1 MTEVQAGHPGPSEV
15 EELIER
21 FEGATR
27 RLTGPVGLGVTLLA
41 LGSSLYHLWAAQAPY
56 IRQLHLTRHLLL
68 VLVLTFLLY
77 PGWRGARPRVHPVDW
92 LLVLLSV
99 LGLGWVFWD
108 FEHFVYRQVVPN
120 LYDLLFGTL
129 TLLTVLEAT
138 RRTTGWPL
146 VILAVAFLLYAFYGP
161 LLPEPWTHRGY
172 DLYRVIGHL
181 YVGLEGLFG
190 IPLDVSASFI
200 ILFTLYG
207 SFLEQS
213 GAGKYF
219 VDLAFA
225 LMGRRRAGA
234 GQAVTVASFLLGGPS
249 GSGVAT
255 TVTVGAIAYPLLRR
269 SGYDP
274 ESAGGLLSAGG
285 IGAVISPPILGA
297 AAFIIAEILKIS
309 YLQVM
314 VLAIVP
320 TLLYYFSIL
329 LMIELDARRF
339 GLRQVEIRAE
349 NPWRLAGRYWY
360 LLASLVLIPL
370 FMARGF
376 TAIAAVFWCIV
387 TTALTSLLRPET
399 ALVAVRRAPDAVPW
413 SPATRR
419 IVGGILGAALALPLT
434 PALRSLLTLPSLPA
448 AALCA
453 ALGAAVGAAAERAWR
468 EPYSGEPLRPQPL
481 AFRRLRVWEVSVA
494 PLVAALVNG
503 TKQVLTVAVTCAVAG
518 IIVGVITLTGLGL
531 KLSGIIVDLARGQ
544 LLLTLLY
551 SGIALWIL
559 GLALPITATYI
570 IAAAIIA
577 PALIRLGVHELA
589 AHMFIFYYA
598 ILSEVSPPVGL
609 SPLAASALTGG
620 NAFRTMLMAWKYTL
634 PAFVVPFMFT
644 VHPEGMGLLLHAPWE
659 VTAKVIVTSLLG
671 LTSLSAAVNGWL
683 LRRAS
688 WPERLALALCGLLL
702 IYPATALDLAAA
714 GGFGAV
720 LLLQWV
726 TRPQPAPQRGGSHSS

>member
-1 MTEVQAGHPGPSEV
+1 VTEPSQSVVV

-27 RLTGPVGLGVTLLA
+27 KLTGPVGGFVTALA
-41 LGSSLYHLWAAQAPY
+41 VAGSLYHLWAAQAPY
-56 IRQLHLTRHLLL
+56 IRQIHLTRHLLL

-77 PGWRGARPRVHPVDW
+77 PGWKAAYRRVHPVDV
-92 LLVLLSV
+92 LLVVLAG

-108 FEHFVYRQVVPN
+108 FERFVYRQVVPN
-120 LYDLLFGTL
+120 TYDLVFGIL
-129 TLLTVLEAT
+129 TIVTVLEAT

-146 VILAVAFLLYAFYGP
+146 VILAGAFLVYAFTGQF
-161 LLPEPWTHRGY
+161 LPEPWTHRGY
-172 DLYRVIGHL
+172 DLDRVIGHL
-181 YVGLEGLFG
+181 YVGLEGIFG
-190 IPLDVSASFI
+190 VPLDVSASFI
-200 ILFTLYG
+200 ILFTIYG

-225 LMGRRRAGA
+225 LVGRRRTGA

-255 TVTVGAIAYPLLRR
+255 TVTVGAITYPLLRR

-309 YLQVM
+309 YLQVL

-320 TLLYYFSIL
+320 TLLYYFSIF

-339 GLRQVEIRAE
+339 RLRQVEIQAE
-349 NPWRLAGRYWY
+349 NPWRLVGRYWY
-360 LLASLVLIPL
+360 LLASLVMIPL
-370 FMARGF
+370 FMLRGF
-376 TAIAAVFWCIV
+376 TAISAVFWSTV
-387 TTALTSLLRPET
+387 VATLTSFLRPET
-399 ALVAVRRAPDAVPW
+399 ALVTLRRRDGPGPAP
-413 SPATRR
+413 
-419 IVGGILGAALALPLT
+419 VGVASLLGAALALPAAPAVRDLVGVPLT
-434 PALRSLLTLPSLPA
+434 
-448 AALCA
+448 
-453 ALGAAVGAAAERAWR
+453 AAVGLSAVVGALLGWQARRAWR
-468 EPYSGEPLRPQPL
+468 EEYTGEPLRPTE
-481 AFRRLRVWEVSVA
+481 LRPVRVGGWEVSA
-494 PLVAALVNG
+494 TPLVAALANG

-518 IIVGVITLTGLGL
+518 IVVGVITLTGLGL
-531 KLSGIIVDLARGQ
+531 KLSGIIVDLAGRN
-544 LLLTLLY
+544 LLLTLVY
-551 SGIALWIL
+551 SGVALWIL

-570 IAAAIIA
+570 IAAAVIA
-577 PALIRLGVHELA
+577 PALIQLGVHELA

-620 NAFRTMLMAWKYTL
+620 NAFRTMMMAWKYTL

-644 VHPEGMGLLLHAPWE
+644 VHPDGMGLLLHAPLD
-659 VTAKVIVTSLLG
+659 VVVRTSLTAALG
-671 LTSLSAAVNGWL
+671 LTSLAAGINGWL
-683 LRRAS
+683 VREATWAERAV
-688 WPERLALALCGLLL
+688 LMAAGLLL
-702 IYPATALDLAAA
+702 IYPSLALDFVAAA
-714 GGFGAV
+714 AV
-720 LLLQWV
+720 VAVFVLQWV
-726 TRPQPAPQRGGSHSS
+726 TRPQTSPVEEA

>member
-1 MTEVQAGHPGPSEV
+1 MKEPQPVQV

-27 RLTGPVGLGVTLLA
+27 KLAGPAGWFVTALA
-41 LGSSLYHLWAAQAPY
+41 AASSLYHLWAAQAPY

-77 PGWRGARPRVHPVDW
+77 PGWKAAYRRVHFVD
-92 LLVLLSV
+92 VVFILLSV

-108 FEHFVYRQVVPN
+108 FEQFVYRQVVPN
-120 LYDLLFGTL
+120 RYDLAFGTL
-129 TLLTVLEAT
+129 SLLAVLEAT

-146 VILAVAFLLYAFYGP
+146 VVLALAFVAYAFVGH

-172 DLYRVIGHL
+172 DLDRVIGHL
-181 YVGLEGLFG
+181 YVGLEGIFG
-190 IPLDVSASFI
+190 VPLDVSASFI
-200 ILFTLYG
+200 ILFTIYG

-225 LMGRRRAGA
+225 LVGRRRTGA

-255 TVTVGAIAYPLLRR
+255 TVTVGAITYPLLRR
-269 SGYDP
+269 SGYDS

-309 YLQVM
+309 YLQVL

-320 TLLYYFSIL
+320 TVLYYFSIF

-339 GLRQVEIRAE
+339 RLRQVEIRAE

-360 LLASLVLIPL
+360 LLASLVMIPL
-370 FMARGF
+370 FMVRGF
-376 TAIAAVFWCIV
+376 TAILAVFWS
-387 TTALTSLLRPET
+387 TAVAALSSFLRPET
-399 ALVAVRRAPDAVPW
+399 ALMLARSKQGSPPAPWLLYPVLGALLSLPVAPAVRDLLRVP
-413 SPATRR
+413 
-419 IVGGILGAALALPLT
+419 
-434 PALRSLLTLPSLPA
+434 LPA
-448 AALCA
+448 AVTAVAVLGI
-453 ALGAAVGAAAERAWR
+453 ALGRQAQRARAEEYR
-468 EPYSGEPLRPQPL
+468 GEPLRPTEP
-481 AFRRLRVWEVSVA
+481 RYTRVGSWELSA
-494 PLVAALVNG
+494 TPLVMALANG

-518 IIVGVITLTGLGL
+518 VVVGVITLTGLGL
-531 KLSGIIVDLARGQ
+531 KLSGIIVDLAGRN
-544 LLLTLLY
+544 LLLTLVY
-551 SGIALWIL
+551 SGVALWIL

-577 PALIRLGVHELA
+577 PALIQLGVHELA

-620 NAFRTMLMAWKYTL
+620 NAFRTMMMAWKYTL

-644 VHPEGMGLLLHAPWE
+644 VHPDGMGLLLHAPVE
-659 VTAKVIVTSLLG
+659 VVVKTFITAALG
-671 LTSLSAAVNGWL
+671 LTSLAAGINGWL
-683 LRRAS
+683 VREAT
-688 WPERLALALCGLLL
+688 WPERVVLLAAGLLL
-702 IYPATALDLAAA
+702 VYPSLALDLLAAA
-714 GGFGAV
+714 AV
-720 LLLQWV
+720 VLVFVLQWL
-726 TRPQPAPQRGGSHSS
+726 TRPQTASVQES

>member
-1 MTEVQAGHPGPSEV
+1 MKEPARAVAV

-27 RLTGPVGLGVTLLA
+27 KLTGPVGWFVTALA
-41 LGSSLYHLWAAQAPY
+41 VVGSLYHLWAAQAPY
-56 IRQLHLTRHLLL
+56 IRQIHLTRHLLL

-77 PGWRGARPRVHPVDW
+77 PGWKGATRRVHAVD
-92 LLVLLSV
+92 LLFVLASV

-108 FEHFVYRQVVPN
+108 FERFVYRQVVPN
-120 LYDLLFGTL
+120 TYDIVFGIL
-129 TLLTVLEAT
+129 TILAVLEAT

-146 VILAVAFLLYAFYGP
+146 VLLAVAFVAYAFLGH

-172 DLYRVIGHL
+172 DLDRIIGHL
-181 YVGLEGLFG
+181 YVGLEGIFG
-190 IPLDVSASFI
+190 VPLDVSASFI
-200 ILFTLYG
+200 ILFTIYG

-225 LMGRRRAGA
+225 LVGRRRTGA

-255 TVTVGAIAYPLLRR
+255 TVTVGAITYPLLRR

-309 YLQVM
+309 YLQVL
-314 VLAIVP
+314 VLAIIP
-320 TLLYYFSIL
+320 TLLYYFSIF

-339 GLRQVEIRAE
+339 RLRQVEIQAA
-349 NPWRLAGRYWY
+349 NPWRLVGRYWY
-360 LLASLVLIPL
+360 LLASLVMIPL
-370 FMARGF
+370 FMVRGF
-376 TAIAAVFWCIV
+376 TAISAVFWSTVVACV
-387 TTALTSLLRPET
+387 TSFLRPET
-399 ALVAVRRAPDAVPW
+399 ALTSLRRASGGGSS
-413 SPATRR
+413 SPILPAL
-419 IVGGILGAALALPLT
+419 LGALLALPLA
-434 PALRSLLTLPSLPA
+434 PALRDLLGVPLSA
-448 AALCA
+448 
-453 ALGAAVGAAAERAWR
+453 GAAACVLLGALLGLQARRAWA
-468 EPYSGEPLRPQPL
+468 EPYAGEPLRPTEPRY
-481 AFRRLRVWEVSVA
+481 RRLGPWEVSVT
-494 PLVAALVNG
+494 PLVAALANG

-518 IIVGVITLTGLGL
+518 IVVGVITLTGLGL
-531 KLSGIIVDLARGQ
+531 KLSGIIVDLAGRN
-544 LLLTLLY
+544 LLLTLVY
-551 SGIALWIL
+551 SGVALWIL

-570 IAAAIIA
+570 IAAAVIA
-577 PALIRLGVHELA
+577 PALIQLGVHELA

-620 NAFRTMLMAWKYTL
+620 NAFRTMMMAWKYTL

-644 VHPEGMGLLLHAPWE
+644 IHPDGMGLLLHAP
-659 VTAKVIVTSLLG
+659 VDVVLKTTLTAAVG
-671 LTSLSAAVNGWL
+671 LTALAAGINGWL
-683 LRRAS
+683 LREATWAERAI
-688 WPERLALALCGLLL
+688 LVAAGLLL
-702 IYPATALDLAAA
+702 IYPSLALDLLAAA
-714 GGFGAV
+714 AV
-720 LLLQWV
+720 GVVLVLQWL
-726 TRPQPAPQRGGSHSS
+726 TRPQPAAAEGP

>member
-1 MTEVQAGHPGPSEV
+1 M
-15 EELIER
+15 
-21 FEGATR
+21 
-27 RLTGPVGLGVTLLA
+27 
-41 LGSSLYHLWAAQAPY
+41 
-56 IRQLHLTRHLLL
+56 
-68 VLVLTFLLY
+68 
-77 PGWRGARPRVHPVDW
+77 
-92 LLVLLSV
+92 
-99 LGLGWVFWD
+99 
-108 FEHFVYRQVVPN
+108 
-120 LYDLLFGTL
+120 
-129 TLLTVLEAT
+129 
-138 RRTTGWPL
+138 
-146 VILAVAFLLYAFYGP
+146 
-161 LLPEPWTHRGY
+161 
-172 DLYRVIGHL
+172 
-181 YVGLEGLFG
+181 
-190 IPLDVSASFI
+190 
-200 ILFTLYG
+200 
-207 SFLEQS
+207 
-213 GAGKYF
+213 
-219 VDLAFA
+219 
-225 LMGRRRAGA
+225 
-234 GQAVTVASFLLGGPS
+234 
-249 GSGVAT
+249 
-255 TVTVGAIAYPLLRR
+255 
-269 SGYDP
+269 
-274 ESAGGLLSAGG
+274 
-285 IGAVISPPILGA
+285 
-297 AAFIIAEILKIS
+297 
-309 YLQVM
+309 
-314 VLAIVP
+314 
-320 TLLYYFSIL
+320 
-329 LMIELDARRF
+329 
-339 GLRQVEIRAE
+339 EIRAE
-349 NPWRLAGRYWY
+349 SPWRLAGRYWY

-413 SPATRR
+413 PPATRR

-434 PALRSLLTLPSLPA
+434 PALRSLLTLPLLPA

-481 AFRRLRVWEVSVA
+481 AFRRLGVWEVSVA

>member
-1 MTEVQAGHPGPSEV
+1 MKEPQPVQV

-27 RLTGPVGLGVTLLA
+27 KLAGPVGWFVTALA
-41 LGSSLYHLWAAQAPY
+41 AASSLYHLWAAQAPY

-77 PGWRGARPRVHPVDW
+77 PGWKAASRRVHFVD
-92 LLVLLSV
+92 VVFILLSV
-99 LGLGWVFWD
+99 LGMGWVFWD
-108 FEHFVYRQVVPN
+108 FEQFVYRQVVPN
-120 LYDLLFGTL
+120 RYDLVFGTL
-129 TLLTVLEAT
+129 SLLAVLEAT

-146 VILAVAFLLYAFYGP
+146 VVLALAFVAYAFAGH

-172 DLYRVIGHL
+172 DLDRVIGHL
-181 YVGLEGLFG
+181 YVGLEGIFG
-190 IPLDVSASFI
+190 VPLDVSASFI
-200 ILFTLYG
+200 ILFTIYG

-225 LMGRRRAGA
+225 LVGRRRTGA

-255 TVTVGAIAYPLLRR
+255 TVTVGAITYPLLRR
-269 SGYDP
+269 SGYDS

-309 YLQVM
+309 YLQVL

-320 TLLYYFSIL
+320 TVLYYFSIF

-339 GLRQVEIRAE
+339 RLRQVEIRAE

-360 LLASLVLIPL
+360 LLASLVMIPL
-370 FMARGF
+370 FMVRGF
-376 TAIAAVFWCIV
+376 TAILAVFWSTV
-387 TTALTSLLRPET
+387 VAALSSFLRPET
-399 ALVAVRRAPDAVPW
+399 GLVLARSRQGSPPAPWLLYPVLGALLSLPVAPAVRDLLRVP
-413 SPATRR
+413 
-419 IVGGILGAALALPLT
+419 
-434 PALRSLLTLPSLPA
+434 LPA
-448 AALCA
+448 AVAAVVVLGI
-453 ALGAAVGAAAERAWR
+453 ALGRQAQRARAEEYR
-468 EPYSGEPLRPQPL
+468 GEPLRPTEP
-481 AFRRLRVWEVSVA
+481 RYTRVGPWELSA
-494 PLVAALVNG
+494 TPLVMALANG

-518 IIVGVITLTGLGL
+518 VVVGVITLTGLGL
-531 KLSGIIVDLARGQ
+531 KLSGIIVDLAGRN
-544 LLLTLLY
+544 LLLTLVY
-551 SGIALWIL
+551 SGVALWIL

-577 PALIRLGVHELA
+577 PALIQLGVHELA

-620 NAFRTMLMAWKYTL
+620 NAFRTMMMAWKYTL
-634 PAFVVPFMFT
+634 PAFVVPLMFT
-644 VHPEGMGLLLHAPWE
+644 VHPDGMGLLLHAPVE
-659 VTAKVIVTSLLG
+659 VVAKTFITAALG
-671 LTSLSAAVNGWL
+671 LTSLAAGINGWL
-683 LRRAS
+683 VREAT
-688 WPERLALALCGLLL
+688 WPERVVLLAAGLLL
-702 IYPATALDLAAA
+702 VYPSLALDLLAAA
-714 GGFGAV
+714 AV
-720 LLLQWV
+720 VLVFVLQWL
-726 TRPQPAPQRGGSHSS
+726 TRPQTASVQGS

>member
-1 MTEVQAGHPGPSEV
+1 MTGMQAPEAPRLEV
-15 EELIER
+15 EELLER

-27 RLTGPVGLGVTLLA
+27 KLGGPTGWLVTLLA
-41 LGSSLYHLWAAQAPY
+41 LVGSLYHLWAAQAPY

-77 PGWRGARPRVHPVDW
+77 PGWKGARRGVHPVDW
-92 LLVLLSV
+92 LLVILSI

-108 FEHFVYRQVVPN
+108 FERFVYRQVVPN
-120 LYDLLFGTL
+120 VYDLLFGTL
-129 TLLTVLEAT
+129 TLLAVLEAT

-146 VILAVAFLLYAFYGP
+146 VVLAVAFLLYAFYGS

-172 DLYRVIGHL
+172 DLHRVIGHL
-181 YVGLEGLFG
+181 YVGLEGIFG
-190 IPLDVSASFI
+190 VPLDVSASFI

-297 AAFIIAEILKIS
+297 AAFLIAEILKIS

-329 LMIELDARRF
+329 LMIELDVRRF
-339 GLRQVEIRAE
+339 GLRQVEIPSE

-360 LLASLVLIPL
+360 LLASLILIPL
-370 FMARGF
+370 FMVRGF

-399 ALVAVRRAPDAVPW
+399 ALVAVRRAPGARAWPVGI
-413 SPATRR
+413 RR
-419 IVGGILGAALALPLT
+419 LVGGTLGAALALLLT
-434 PALRSLLTLPSLPA
+434 PAIRNLLALPSFLPA

-453 ALGAAVGAAAERAWR
+453 ALGAALGAAAERAWR
-468 EPYSGEPLRPQPL
+468 EPYTGPPLRLQEPG
-481 AFRRLRVWEVSVA
+481 FRGLGAWEVGGA

-531 KLSGIIVDLARGQ
+531 KLSGIIVDLAQGQ

-551 SGIALWIL
+551 AGIALWIL

-634 PAFVVPFMFT
+634 PAFVVPLMFT

-659 VTAKVIVTSLLG
+659 VAAKVILTSLLG
-671 LTSLSAAVNGWL
+671 LVSLSAAVNGWL
-683 LRRAS
+683 LRRTT
-688 WPERLALALCGLLL
+688 WPERVVLTLCGLLL
-702 IYPATALDLAAA
+702 IYPATALDLVAA

-720 LLLQWV
+720 TLLQWF
-726 TRPQPAPQRGGSHSS
+726 TRPQPAPERGVSHP

>member
-1 MTEVQAGHPGPSEV
+1 MSEPAQDRPSQAEI

-27 RLTGPVGLGVTLLA
+27 KLTGPVGWLVTALA
-41 LGSSLYHLWAAQAPY
+41 VTSSLYHLWAAQSPY

-77 PGWRGARPRVHPVDW
+77 PGWRGARHRVHPVDW
-92 LLVLLSV
+92 VFVLISV

-108 FEHFVYRQVVPN
+108 FERFVYRQVVPN
-120 LYDLLFGTL
+120 AYDLLFGVL
-129 TLLTVLEAT
+129 TILAVLEAT

-146 VILAVAFLLYAFYGP
+146 VVLAVAFLVYAFTGP

-172 DLYRVIGHL
+172 DLDRVIGHL
-181 YVGLEGLFG
+181 YVGLEGIFG
-190 IPLDVSASFI
+190 VPLDVSASFI

-225 LMGRRRAGA
+225 LVGRRRTGA

-314 VLAIVP
+314 VLAILP
-320 TLLYYFSIL
+320 TLLYYFSVF

-349 NPWRLAGRYWY
+349 DAWRLAGRYWY
-360 LLASLVLIPL
+360 LLASLGLIPL
-370 FMARGF
+370 FMVRGF
-376 TAIAAVFWCIV
+376 SAIAAVFWCIV
-387 TTALTSLLRPET
+387 ATALTSFLRPET
-399 ALVAVRRAPDAVPW
+399 ALVVVRRVPGALPW
-413 SPATRR
+413 PRQVRR
-419 IVGGILGAALALPLT
+419 VVGALLGAVLALLLI
-434 PALRSLLTLPSLPA
+434 PALRDLLAVPGSVA
-448 AALCA
+448 AAVCA
-453 ALGAAVGAAAERAWR
+453 AFGAAFGTAAERAWA
-468 EPYSGEPLRPQPL
+468 EPYRGEALRPGEPGWT
-481 AFRRLRVWEVSVA
+481 RVRGWEVGIA
-494 PLVAALVNG
+494 PLVAALANG

-518 IIVGVITLTGLGL
+518 IVVGVITLTGLGL

-544 LLLTLLY
+544 LLLTLIY
-551 SGIALWIL
+551 SGVALWIL

-577 PALIRLGVHELA
+577 PALIRLGVNELA

-644 VHPEGMGLLLHAPWE
+644 VHPDGMGLLLHAPAE
-659 VTAKVIVTSLLG
+659 VTVKVVVTSVLG
-671 LTSLSAAVNGWL
+671 LVSLSAAVNGWL
-683 LRRAS
+683 MRQAT
-688 WPERLALALCGLLL
+688 WPERLVLALCGLLL
-702 IYPATALDLAAA
+702 VYPTTALDLVAA
-714 GGFGAV
+714 GGLAAV
-720 LLLQWV
+720 ALIHWL
-726 TRPQPAPQRGGSHSS
+726 TRPQPVPERSSGP

>member
-1 MTEVQAGHPGPSEV
+1 MTQPV

-27 RLTGPVGLGVTLLA
+27 KLTGPVGVAVTALA
-41 LGSSLYHLWAAQAPY
+41 VFTSLYHLWAAQAPY

-68 VLVLTFLLY
+68 VLVLVFLLY
-77 PGWRGARPRVHPVDW
+77 PGWRGAERRIHPVDVAF
-92 LLVLLSV
+92 VLLSV

-108 FEHFVYRQVVPN
+108 FEQFVYRQVVPN
-120 LYDLLFGTL
+120 PYDLVFGTL
-129 TLLTVLEAT
+129 TVVAVLEAT
-138 RRTTGWPL
+138 RRTTGRPL
-146 VILAVAFLLYAFYGP
+146 VLLAVAFLFYAFYGH

-172 DLYRVIGHL
+172 DLDRVIGHL
-181 YVGLEGLFG
+181 YVGLEGIFG
-190 IPLDVSASFI
+190 VPLDVSASFI
-200 ILFTLYG
+200 ILFTIYG

-213 GAGKYF
+213 GAGKFF

-225 LMGRRRAGA
+225 LVGRRRTGA

-309 YLQVM
+309 YLQVL

-320 TLLYYFSIL
+320 TLLYYFSIF

-339 GLRQVEIRAE
+339 RLRQVEIEAAS
-349 NPWRLAGRYWY
+349 PARLVARYWY
-360 LLASLVLIPL
+360 LLASLVMIPL
-370 FMARGF
+370 FMVRGF
-376 TAIAAVFWCIV
+376 TAISAVFWSTV
-387 TTALTSLLRPET
+387 VAALTSFLRPET
-399 ALVAVRRAPDAVPW
+399 AVVVVQRSGGRPL
-413 SPATRR
+413 PAW
-419 IVGGILGAALALPLT
+419 GAAALGAVLALPLG
-434 PALRSLLTLPSLPA
+434 PAVRDLLGLSLAAAAVACALAGAAFGLRARRAWADPEVGAGLRPTEPTLRSFGP
-448 AALCA
+448 
-453 ALGAAVGAAAERAWR
+453 VRA
-468 EPYSGEPLRPQPL
+468 SAG
-481 AFRRLRVWEVSVA
+481 
-494 PLVAALVNG
+494 PLVAALANG

-518 IIVGVITLTGLGL
+518 IVVGVITLTGLGL
-531 KLSGIIVDLARGQ
+531 KLSGIIVDLAGGH
-544 LLLTLLY
+544 LLLTLVY
-551 SGIALWIL
+551 SGVALWIL

-577 PALIRLGVHELA
+577 PALIQLGVHELA

-620 NAFRTMLMAWKYTL
+620 NAFRTMMMAWKYTL

-644 VHPEGMGLLLHAPWE
+644 VHPDGMGLLLHAPLP
-659 VTAKVIVTSLLG
+659 VVLKTVLTALLG
-671 LTSLSAAVNGWL
+671 LTALAAGVNGWL
-683 LRRAS
+683 LREATWAERAV
-688 WPERLALALCGLLL
+688 LVAAGLLL
-702 IYPATALDLAAA
+702 IYPSLALDAVA
-714 GGFGAV
+714 GGAV
-720 LLLQWV
+720 LLVGVFQWL
-726 TRPQPAPQRGGSHSS
+726 TRTPAAGVGGLERRG

>member
-1 MTEVQAGHPGPSEV
+1 VTEPTQPVAV

-27 RLTGPVGLGVTLLA
+27 KLTGPVGGFVTALA
-41 LGSSLYHLWAAQAPY
+41 TLSSLYHLWAAQSPY

-77 PGWRGARPRVHPVDW
+77 PGWKGTYRRVHAVD
-92 LLVLLSV
+92 LLFVLLSV

-108 FEHFVYRQVVPN
+108 FERFVYRQVVPN
-120 LYDLLFGTL
+120 PYDIAFGIL
-129 TLLTVLEAT
+129 TLVAVLEAT

-146 VILAVAFLLYAFYGP
+146 VVLAVAFVAYAFTGH

-172 DLYRVIGHL
+172 DLDRVIGHL
-181 YVGLEGLFG
+181 YVGLEGIFG
-190 IPLDVSASFI
+190 VPLDVSASFI
-200 ILFTLYG
+200 ILFTIYG

-225 LMGRRRAGA
+225 LVGRRRTGA

-255 TVTVGAIAYPLLRR
+255 TVTVGAITYPLLRR

-309 YLQVM
+309 YLQVL

-320 TLLYYFSIL
+320 TVLYYFSIF

-339 GLRQVEIRAE
+339 RLRQVEIQAAS
-349 NPWRLAGRYWY
+349 PWRLVGRYWY
-360 LLASLVLIPL
+360 LLASLVMIPL
-370 FMARGF
+370 FMVRGF
-376 TAIAAVFWCIV
+376 TAIAAVFWSTVVAC
-387 TTALTSLLRPET
+387 LTSFLRPET
-399 ALVAVRRAPDAVPW
+399 ALASVRRAAGTPPLDPRVD
-413 SPATRR
+413 RL
-419 IVGGILGAALALPLT
+419 VGPFLGALLALPLA
-434 PALRSLLTLPSLPA
+434 PAVRDLSGLPTA
-448 AALCA
+448 AAAVVCVVA
-453 ALGAAVGAAAERAWR
+453 GALLGLHARRAWAEESAAESLRPT
-468 EPYSGEPLRPQPL
+468 ELHPLRVGP
-481 AFRRLRVWEVSVA
+481 WEVSLA
-494 PLVAALVNG
+494 PLVAALANG

-518 IIVGVITLTGLGL
+518 IVVGVITLTGLGL
-531 KLSGIIVDLARGQ
+531 KLSGIIVDLAGRN

-551 SGIALWIL
+551 SGVALWIL

-570 IAAAIIA
+570 IAAAVIA
-577 PALIRLGVHELA
+577 PALIQLGVHELA

-609 SPLAASALTGG
+609 SPLAAAALTGG
-620 NAFRTMLMAWKYTL
+620 NAFRTMMMAWKYTL

-644 VHPEGMGLLLHAPWE
+644 VHPDGMGLLLHAP
-659 VTAKVIVTSLLG
+659 VDVVVRTTLTAALG
-671 LTSLSAAVNGWL
+671 LTSLAAGINGWL
-683 LRRAS
+683 LREAS
-688 WPERLALALCGLLL
+688 AVERLVLVAAGLLL
-702 IYPATALDLAAA
+702 AYPSVALDVLAAA
-714 GGFGAV
+714 AV
-720 LLLQWV
+720 AAVFVLQWL
-726 TRPQPAPQRGGSHSS
+726 TRPRPAPAQGPEV

>member
-1 MTEVQAGHPGPSEV
+1 MKEPQPVQV

-27 RLTGPVGLGVTLLA
+27 KLGGPVGWFATALA
-41 LGSSLYHLWAAQAPY
+41 VASSLYHLWAAQAPY
-56 IRQLHLTRHLLL
+56 IRQIHLTRHLLL

-77 PGWRGARPRVHPVDW
+77 PGWKAAHRRVH
-92 LLVLLSV
+92 LLDVVFIFVSV

-108 FEHFVYRQVVPN
+108 FEQFVYRQVVPN
-120 LYDLLFGTL
+120 TYDLVFGIL
-129 TLLTVLEAT
+129 TILAVLEAT

-146 VILAVAFLLYAFYGP
+146 VVLAVAFIAYAFTGH

-172 DLYRVIGHL
+172 DLDRVIGHL
-181 YVGLEGLFG
+181 YVGLEGIFG
-190 IPLDVSASFI
+190 VPLDVSASFI
-200 ILFTLYG
+200 ILFTIYG

-225 LMGRRRAGA
+225 LVGRRRTGA

-255 TVTVGAIAYPLLRR
+255 TVTVGAITYPLLRR

-309 YLQVM
+309 YLEVL
-314 VLAIVP
+314 VLAVVP
-320 TLLYYFSIL
+320 TVLYYFSIF

-339 GLRQVEIRAE
+339 RLRQVEIRAE

-360 LLASLVLIPL
+360 LLASLVMIPL
-370 FMARGF
+370 FMVRGF
-376 TAIAAVFWCIV
+376 TAISAVFWSTV
-387 TTALTSLLRPET
+387 VAALSSFLRPET
-399 ALVAVRRAPDAVPW
+399 ALVLVRRSTNSAPAPRPAYAV
-413 SPATRR
+413 
-419 IVGGILGAALALPLT
+419 LGALLALPLA
-434 PALRSLLTLPSLPA
+434 PALRDLLAVPLSTA
-448 AALCA
+448 AGTSVL
-453 ALGAAVGAAAERAWR
+453 VGAFLGWRARDAWAE
-468 EPYSGEPLRPQPL
+468 EYGGEPLRPTEP
-481 AFRRLRVWEVSVA
+481 RYVRVGPWEASA
-494 PLVAALVNG
+494 TPLVAALANG

-518 IIVGVITLTGLGL
+518 IVVGVITLTGLGL
-531 KLSGIIVDLARGQ
+531 KLSGIIVDLAGRN
-544 LLLTLLY
+544 LLLTLVY
-551 SGIALWIL
+551 SGVALWIL

-570 IAAAIIA
+570 IAAAVIA
-577 PALIRLGVHELA
+577 PALVQLGVHELA

-620 NAFRTMLMAWKYTL
+620 NAFRTMMMAWKYTL

-644 VHPEGMGLLLHAPWE
+644 VHPDGMGLLLHAPLE
-659 VTAKVIVTSLLG
+659 VVAKTFVTAAVG
-671 LTSLSAAVNGWL
+671 LTALAAGINGWL
-683 LRRAS
+683 VREAT
-688 WPERLALALCGLLL
+688 WPERAVLVAAGLLL
-702 IYPATALDLAAA
+702 VYPSVALDLLAAGALAAVFVFQWLTRPEAAA
-714 GGFGAV
+714 AK
-720 LLLQWV
+720 
-726 TRPQPAPQRGGSHSS
+726 GS

>member
-1 MTEVQAGHPGPSEV
+1 MSQVPQGVAV

-27 RLTGPVGLGVTLLA
+27 KLTGPAGWLATALAVLG
-41 LGSSLYHLWAAQAPY
+41 SLYHLWAAQAPY

-77 PGWRGARPRVHPVDW
+77 PGWRGAQRRVHPVD
-92 LLVLLSV
+92 VVFILLSG

-108 FEHFVYRQVVPN
+108 FEQFVYRQVVPN
-120 LYDLLFGTL
+120 FYDLLFGTL
-129 TLLTVLEAT
+129 TVLAVLEAT

-146 VILAVAFLLYAFYGP
+146 VVLAGVFVAYAFTGH

-172 DLYRVIGHL
+172 DLDRVVGHL
-181 YVGLEGLFG
+181 YVGLEGIFG
-190 IPLDVSASFI
+190 VPLDVSASFI
-200 ILFTLYG
+200 ILFTIYG

-225 LMGRRRAGA
+225 LVGRRRTGA

-255 TVTVGAIAYPLLRR
+255 TVTVGAITYPLLRR

-309 YLQVM
+309 YLQVL
-314 VLAIVP
+314 VLAVVP
-320 TLLYYFSIL
+320 TVLYYFSIF

-339 GLRQVEIRAE
+339 RLRQVEIQAE
-349 NPWRLAGRYWY
+349 NPWRLMGRYWY

-370 FMARGF
+370 FMVRGF
-376 TAIAAVFWCIV
+376 TAISAVFWCTV
-387 TTALTSLLRPET
+387 VACLTSFLRPET
-399 ALVAVRRAPDAVPW
+399 ALALARRTPGAGPSAVP
-413 SPATRR
+413 A
-419 IVGGILGAALALPLT
+419 VLVAAALGALLALPLA
-434 PALRSLLTLPSLPA
+434 PALRDLSGLPLQA
-448 AALCA
+448 AGALCA
-453 ALGAAVGAAAERAWR
+453 LAGAGLGLRARHAWA
-468 EPYSGEPLRPQPL
+468 EPYTGAPLRPTDPHYV
-481 AFRRLRVWEVSVA
+481 RVGPWEVSLT
-494 PLVAALVNG
+494 PLVTALANG

-518 IIVGVITLTGLGL
+518 IVVGVITLTGLGL
-531 KLSGIIVDLARGQ
+531 KLSGIIVDLAGRN

-551 SGIALWIL
+551 SGVALWIL

-577 PALIRLGVHELA
+577 PALIQLGVNELA

-644 VHPEGMGLLLHAPWE
+644 VHPDGMGLLLHAPWE
-659 VTAKVIVTSLLG
+659 VVGKTSLTAMVG
-671 LTSLSAAVNGWL
+671 LTSLAAGINGWL
-683 LRRAS
+683 LRKAT
-688 WPERLALALCGLLL
+688 WPERAVLVAAGLLL
-702 IYPATALDLAAA
+702 IYPSVALDLLAAVA
-714 GGFGAV
+714 VGAV
-720 LLLQWV
+720 FLVHWL
-726 TRPQPAPQRGGSHSS
+726 TRPQPAPAEAAERV